1 MQKDSE
7 KYRSEEWNVKYRNA
21 DITYLM
27 EDLCEMYP
35 GKVVFSTAFNIE
47 DQVITHF
54 IASHHYPI
62 EIFTIDTGRMFQE
75 TYNVWSETEKRY
87 GIKIKPFFPETKDME
102 ELVFRQGINGFYDSV
117 ENRKRCCHVRK
128 IKPLIRALKG
138 KKVWITGIRAEHSEY
153 RKNMNMFEWDDK
165 FQIIKYNPLIEW
177 TKEEVMACIRKN
189 DIPYNS
195 LFDKGYVSIG
205 CAPCT
210 RPVKEGEP
218 YRAGRWWWENTDDGK
233 KECGLHLK

>member
-75 TYNVWSETEKRY
+75 TYNVWSETEK
-87 GIKIKPFFPETKDME
+87 KIW
-102 ELVFRQGINGFYDSV
+102 
-117 ENRKRCCHVRK
+117 H
-128 IKPLIRALKG
+128 
-138 KKVWITGIRAEHSEY
+138 
-153 RKNMNMFEWDDK
+153 
-165 FQIIKYNPLIEW
+165 
-177 TKEEVMACIRKN
+177 
-189 DIPYNS
+189 
-195 LFDKGYVSIG
+195 
-205 CAPCT
+205 
-210 RPVKEGEP
+210 
-218 YRAGRWWWENTDDGK
+218 
-233 KECGLHLK
+233 

>member
-1 MQKDSE
+1 
-7 KYRSEEWNVKYRNA
+7 
-21 DITYLM
+21 
-27 EDLCEMYP
+27 MY
-35 GKVVFSTAFNIE
+35 GAK
-47 DQVITHF
+47 Q
-54 IASHHYPI
+54 
-62 EIFTIDTGRMFQE
+62 R
-75 TYNVWSETEKRY
+75 KRY